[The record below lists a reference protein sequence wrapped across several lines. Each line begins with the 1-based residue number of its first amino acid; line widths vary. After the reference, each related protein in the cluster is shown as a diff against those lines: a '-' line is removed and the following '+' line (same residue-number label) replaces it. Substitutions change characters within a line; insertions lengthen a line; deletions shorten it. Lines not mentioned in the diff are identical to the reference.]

1 VEEGVL
7 GGLIAFTAGL
17 GAEGLALG
25 TGVCAEG
32 GRAKEIRKKIS
43 HVLTDL
49 VGRNSIF
56 VRDRDSGLE
65 K

>member
-1 VEEGVL
+1 ML

-32 GRAKEIRKKIS
+32 RRTKEIRKKIS